1 MTGNKKLTLMNI
13 LSALLLQLCTIAS
26 GFVIPKIIL
35 SYFGSEV
42 NGLISSVNQFLNYVQ
57 LLEGGLSGVVMAAL
71 YKALAEKNYEKVSA
85 IIKAVKSFFKKIAL
99 IYIVYALVMAFV
111 YPLIVHNDFDYWY
124 VVTLIVIISVN
135 LFIQYLFSLT
145 YRLLLT
151 SDRRGYIVSFTQ
163 TAFIILNLVFVIVSV
178 KLYPNIHIMKLIS
191 AVAFLIQPLVFGI
204 YVKKH
209 YKIDKKAAADKTA
222 LKERWAGF
230 GQNLAYFVHSN
241 TDVALLTLCVGLSVV
256 SVYSVHLMIISAVQS
271 IIIAVSGAVKP
282 IFGNILVIKDNEYV
296 NRVFDYYEIG
306 INVLTT
312 VLFTCCAVLI
322 VPFIKLYTAD
332 ISDADYIQPVFAV
345 LLCVAEAIYC
355 YRDPYVAVA
364 YAVGHFR
371 QTAKYAYIEAGL
383 NIAISLTLVFF
394 IGLIGVAIGTI
405 VSMLFR
411 MIMHVI
417 YIKKNV
423 LNRSVLKWVKN
434 FFSSFGAGAIGVVIA
449 QFCISYNVNTYSD
462 WIVYAL
468 ITSGIAIA
476 VTGLITYAFNFKSIN
491 RFVKSYLTHKK
502 KKKVSSD
509 ETE

>member
-124 VVTLIVIISVN
+124 VVTLIAIISVN

-191 AVAFLIQPLVFGI
+191 AVAFLIQPIVFGI
-204 YVKKH
+204 YVNTH
-209 YKIDKKAAADKTA
+209 YKIDKKAAEDKTA

-355 YRDPYVAVA
+355 YRDPYVAAA

-394 IGLIGVAIGTI
+394 IGLIGVAIGTL

-417 YIKKNV
+417 YVKKNI
-423 LNRSVLKWVKN
+423 LNRSVWKWVKN
-434 FFSSFGAGAIGVVIA
+434 FFSSFGAGAIGVVITK
-449 QFCISYNVNTYSD
+449 FCVGYVVDTYAD
-462 WIVYAL
+462 WVVYAV
-468 ITSGIAIA
+468 ITFGIAVA
-476 VTGLITYAFNFKSIN
+476 VTGLITYSVNFKSIN
-491 RFVKSYLTHKK
+491 SFVKSYIARRKAKK
-502 KKKVSSD
+502 
-509 ETE
+509 ETSNEKE

>member
-1 MTGNKKLTLMNI
+1 MNI

-191 AVAFLIQPLVFGI
+191 AVAFLIQPIVFGI
-204 YVKKH
+204 YVNTH
-209 YKIDKKAAADKTA
+209 YKIDKKAAEDKSRSAPYERPSRTRRGSRGLYKRTA
-222 LKERWAGF
+222 
-230 GQNLAYFVHSN
+230 YDHPS
-241 TDVALLTLCVGLSVV
+241 GLPRK
-256 SVYSVHLMIISAVQS
+256 AQ
-271 IIIAVSGAVKP
+271 
-282 IFGNILVIKDNEYV
+282 
-296 NRVFDYYEIG
+296 
-306 INVLTT
+306 
-312 VLFTCCAVLI
+312 
-322 VPFIKLYTAD
+322 LYTPFRRLVRRLKRRLARRN
-332 ISDADYIQPVFAV
+332 
-345 LLCVAEAIYC
+345 E
-355 YRDPYVAVA
+355 RDTRSR
-364 YAVGHFR
+364 GHRRR
-371 QTAKYAYIEAGL
+371 QNDRAQIL
-383 NIAISLTLVFF
+383 RSLYQQR
-394 IGLIGVAIGTI
+394 A
-405 VSMLFR
+405 
-411 MIMHVI
+411 
-417 YIKKNV
+417 
-423 LNRSVLKWVKN
+423 
-434 FFSSFGAGAIGVVIA
+434 
-449 QFCISYNVNTYSD
+449 
-462 WIVYAL
+462 
-468 ITSGIAIA
+468 
-476 VTGLITYAFNFKSIN
+476 
-491 RFVKSYLTHKK
+491 
-502 KKKVSSD
+502 
-509 ETE
+509 